1 MTFCK
6 YEFLNATEWATYQ
19 TQIQETN
26 TIPNGEKS
34 ISYVGCSV
42 VEIGQICLATDSE
55 GNCTDLSPL
64 YAVDILWND
73 EPLESFAKKEV
84 FPNPVGVHTFSG
96 CDEMYLN
103 RFCEFNPLSP
113 YCTNEAL

>member
-1 MTFCK
+1 MTFAK
-6 YEFLNATEWATYQ
+6 YEFLTKAEWLTYQ
-19 TQIQETN
+19 AQISTTQEGSVTYTN
-26 TIPNGEKS
+26 CA
-34 ISYVGCSV
+34 VH
-42 VEIGQICLATDSE
+42 EIGNICLATDEE

-73 EPLESFAKKEV
+73 EPLESFSTKEV

-96 CDEMYLN
+96 CNEMYLN

-113 YCTNEAL
+113 YCTNEEL

>member
-6 YEFLNATEWATYQ
+6 YEFLNAKDWDKYKA
-19 TQIQETN
+19 QITKD
-26 TIPNGEKS
+26 GEP
-34 ISYVGCSV
+34 VNCAV
-42 VEIGQICLATDSE
+42 HEIGQLE
-55 GNCTDLSPL
+55 NG

-73 EPLESFAKKEV
+73 KPLESFSTKEV

-96 CDEMYLN
+96 CDAMYTQ

-113 YCTNEAL
+113 YCTNEEF